1 MIVNFRMGHTRLN
14 RASILSEIDLTIITF
29 LSILSQISAEIHR
42 CKLPTGKMKLISVSY
57 ETRRMHIRTDSK
69 AMHLSTTGNKKL
81 VVFSSGFICKCGKKS
96 IIIHEV
102 LLYQPGS

>member
-1 MIVNFRMGHTRLN
+1 MIVNFRMAHTRLN
-14 RASILSEIDLTIITF
+14 RASILSDIDLTIITF

-81 VVFSSGFICKCGKKS
+81 VVFSS
-96 IIIHEV
+96 V
-102 LLYQPGS
+102 LSASVGRKA